1 MLLTDSRA
9 SKCDFFYIRKAIFM
23 KRIINYFET
32 RACAPAYS
40 GWVLSGITICFFG
53 AAINTMAGWLYVISG
68 VSCALLVIAAVLPS
82 SSLKRLSIRRHPIE
96 PVTAGDDLV
105 VEFEITNQ
113 SKQDVS
119 LLSVKDIL
127 PYTLNTLPVVSNQ
140 HAINI
145 IGAKSSYSFSYHINA
160 ERRGLYRWHTV
171 EFRSGAPFGLFWSRR
186 EHNCPAYSIVY
197 PQVLPLTT
205 CPLIDEIG
213 LDSSCRGNPQGNP
226 LMQATE
232 GLMRSLRPYHVM
244 DPIRLVHWRTSA
256 RYGELRVREFETI
269 TGGQDIIIA
278 LDSGGKWD
286 EENFEQAVIAAASLY
301 FYAMHQQMN
310 VQLWTKDTGL
320 VKGERSVLE
329 TLAATTPLQDGVI
342 TELPKLPII
351 WLSQNPVTLSS
362 INNGSRWLLW
372 QPKSPETQEVI
383 NREAPGIIL
392 SHDEQLQV
400 QLQKRLG
407 NGL

>member
-1 MLLTDSRA
+1 MSIT
-9 SKCDFFYIRKAIFM
+9 
-23 KRIINYFET
+23 NYFET

-40 GWVLSGITICFFG
+40 GWVLGGITICFFG
-53 AAINTMAGWLYVISG
+53 AAINTMSGWLYVISG
-68 VSCALLVIAAVLPS
+68 ISCALLFIAAVLPAS
-82 SSLKRLSIRRHPIE
+82 SMKALSIRRHPMQ
-96 PVTAGDDLV
+96 PVTAGDEMV

-113 SKQDVS
+113 SKQPVT

-127 PYTLNTLPVVSNQ
+127 PYTLVEQSHHNQ

-145 IGAKSSYSFSYHINA
+145 IGAKSSYSFSYCINVQ
-160 ERRGLYRWHTV
+160 RRGLYRWHTV

-186 EHNCPAYSIVY
+186 AHNCPATATVY
-197 PQVLPLTT
+197 PQVLQLKT

-226 LMQATE
+226 YAAATE
-232 GLMRSLRPYHVM
+232 GLVRSLRPYHVG

-269 TGGQDIIIA
+269 TSGQDIIIA
-278 LDSGGKWD
+278 LDSSGKWD

-301 FYAMHQQMN
+301 FYAQHQLLN

-329 TLAATTPLQDGVI
+329 TLAATTPLQDEAI

-351 WLSQNPVTLSS
+351 WLTQNPVTLSS
-362 INNGSRWLLW
+362 ITNGSRWLLW
-372 QPKSPETQEVI
+372 QPKSLSTQEIV
-383 NREAPGIIL
+383 NLNTPGIIL
-392 SHDEQLQV
+392 NHDEHLQS
-400 QLQKRLG
+400 QLQKRLVG
-407 NGL
+407 VN

>member
-1 MLLTDSRA
+1 MRL
-9 SKCDFFYIRKAIFM
+9 
-23 KRIINYFET
+23 INYFET

-68 VSCALLVIAAVLPS
+68 VSCALLLIAAVLPAGS
-82 SSLKRLSIRRHPIE
+82 MKSLSIRRRSIQ
-96 PVTAGDDLV
+96 PVTAGDDLI

-113 SKQDVS
+113 SKQAVT

-127 PYTLNTLPVVSNQ
+127 PYALPTESRHCNQ

-145 IGAKSSYSFSYHINA
+145 IDALGSYSFSYCINVQ
-160 ERRGLYRWHTV
+160 RRGLYRWHTV

-186 EHNCPAYSIVY
+186 ARNCPATAIVY
-197 PQVLPLTT
+197 PQVLQLKS

-213 LDSSCRGNPQGNP
+213 LDASCRGNPQGNP
-226 LMQATE
+226 YAAATE
-232 GLMRSLRPYHVM
+232 GLVRSLRPYHVG

-278 LDSGGKWD
+278 LDGGSWD

-301 FYAMHQQMN
+301 FYAIRQQMN
-310 VQLWTKDTGL
+310 VQLWTYTGL
-320 VKGERSVLE
+320 VKGEHLVLE
-329 TLAATTPLQDGVI
+329 TLAATTPLQDQA
-342 TELPKLPII
+342 TADLLPKLPVI
-351 WLSQNPVTLSS
+351 WLTQNAVTLSS
-362 INNGSRWLLW
+362 ITNGSRWLLW
-372 QPKSPETQEVI
+372 QPKSHSARNIVNQ
-383 NREAPGIIL
+383 NMPGIIL
-392 SHDEQLQV
+392 NQDEQLQL
-400 QLQKRLG
+400 QLQKGIVG
-407 NGL
+407 NF